1 MSELTPIEQIILD
14 TIDEIQSM
22 KRDGGKAPDYATL
35 IEIENSFRV
44 ELKEAINSLVRKGRV
59 EWHKNVNGIPM
70 FGIKE

>member
-1 MSELTPIEQIILD
+1 MELTNIEQLLLD
-14 TIDEIQSM
+14 IIDEIQSM
-22 KRDGGKAPDYATL
+22 KRDGRKLPDFATM

-44 ELKEAINSLVRKGRV
+44 ELKEALNSLCRKGRL